1 MNEVIRTIKERRSIR
16 SYKNE
21 QISDAQLDAI
31 LEAGVFAA
39 SGMGTQ
45 SSVIVAVQDPEVIAM
60 MSGLNAKFMGMDID
74 PFYGAPT
81 VVIVFAD
88 PAETAT
94 PVEDGSLIIGNMMLA
109 AFSEGVDS
117 CWVHRAKEVFD
128 TEEGKAL
135 KAKWGVGESFT
146 GVGNCILGYRE
157 GDLPEAPERKP
168 GRIIKVL

>member
-16 SYKNE
+16 SYKND

-31 LEAGVFAA
+31 LEAGAYAA

-45 SSVIVAVQDPEVIAM
+45 STVLVAVQNPEAIAM
-60 MSGLNAKFMGMDID
+60 MSGLNAKVMGMDID

-81 VVIVFAD
+81 VVIVFANT
-88 PAETAT
+88 AETAT
-94 PVEDGSLIIGNMMLA
+94 PVEDGSLVIGNMMLA

-117 CWVHRAKEVFD
+117 CWVHRAKEVFE

-135 KAKWGVGESFT
+135 KAEWGIGDDYVGI
-146 GVGNCILGYRE
+146 GNCILGYRDE
-157 GDLPEAPERKP
+157 ELPEAPERKP
-168 GRIIKVL
+168 GRIIKK